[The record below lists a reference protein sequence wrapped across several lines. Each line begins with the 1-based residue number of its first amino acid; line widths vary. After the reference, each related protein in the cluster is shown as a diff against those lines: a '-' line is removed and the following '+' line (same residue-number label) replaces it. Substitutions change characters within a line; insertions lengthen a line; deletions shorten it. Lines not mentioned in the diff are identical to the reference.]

1 MNRTFQD
8 VYEEFHERI
17 RHYLGRLVGEA
28 EAEDV
33 TQEVFVRVNKS
44 LKTFKGESKLSTWVY
59 QIATNAGLDRLRS
72 AWYRQRN
79 REVSV
84 SVEPGE
90 PEIELEDQD
99 PCTAGKKPSIP
110 EQIIKFEMN
119 ECVREFVDR
128 LPPDYRTVILLSEMK
143 DLKNQEVAD
152 ILGISLHAVKIR
164 LHRARARLKKEFEA
178 GCDFYHDEESGLS
191 CDRKPPES
199 S

>member
-1 MNRTFQD
+1 MNTTFQD
-8 VYEEFHERI
+8 VYDEFHEGI
-17 RHYLGRLVGEA
+17 RRYLGRLVGDA
-28 EAEDV
+28 DAEDV
-33 TQEVFVRVNKS
+33 TQEVFVKVHKS
-44 LKTFKGESKLSTWVY
+44 LKTFKGESKLSTWIY

-84 SVEPGE
+84 SAAPGE
-90 PEIELEDQD
+90 PAIELEDQD
-99 PCTAGKKPSIP
+99 PCTTRKRPSIP

-143 DLKNQEVAD
+143 DLKNQEIAD
-152 ILGISLHAVKIR
+152 ILGISLHAMKIR
-164 LHRARARLKKEFEA
+164 LHRAKARLKKEFEA
-178 GCDFYHDEESGLS
+178 GCDFYQAEDSGLS
-191 CDRKPPES
+191 CDRKAPES